1 MKVYKAFIAEKTTY
15 PANAD
20 YAFFSVM
27 PLISYRMNHQRNHLL
42 VRIIQLFTYN
52 CFFLRCGISSI
63 SIVLYSL
70 FAIILKEL

>member
-52 CFFLRCGISSI
+52 WFFLKMRYQFYQYC
-63 SIVLYSL
+63 IV
-70 FAIILKEL
+70 

>member
-52 CFFLRCGISSI
+52 WVFLKMRYQFYQYC
-63 SIVLYSL
+63 IV
-70 FAIILKEL
+70 

>member
-1 MKVYKAFIAEKTTY
+1 MKVYKAFIAEKKTTY

-52 CFFLRCGISSI
+52 WVFLKMRYQFYQYC
-63 SIVLYSL
+63 IV
-70 FAIILKEL
+70 

>member
-1 MKVYKAFIAEKTTY
+1 MKVYKAFIAEKKTTY

-52 CFFLRCGISSI
+52 WFFFKDAVSVLSVLHC
-63 SIVLYSL
+63 IVYLL
-70 FAIILKEL
+70 